1 MDNHI
6 HGVPA
11 VSSKR
16 AAAMNALPKIK
27 ISDPPNRHPNLIDA
41 FMQSP
46 SHQTHPKSSVDPVGS
61 TFSPHISSSALGPKR
76 SASARKP
83 LPTSPNRSRE
93 HGLRV
98 PATSS
103 PLNSDDKPRERRKVI
118 GNYVLGKTIGAGS
131 MGKVKVAHHI
141 KTGEQ
146 VAIKIVTRQNPDSQK
161 LKIPSQETLKAAQS
175 EKNREIRTVREAALS
190 TLLRHPYICE
200 ARDVYITSSHYYI
213 AFEFV
218 DGGQMLDYIISHGK
232 LKEKQARKFVRQIG
246 SALKYLHHNS
256 IVHRD
261 LKIENI
267 LISKNGDIKII
278 DFGLSNLYMRQSR
291 LRTFCG
297 SLYFAAPE
305 LLNAQ
310 PYIGPEVDIW
320 SFGIVLYVLVCGKV
334 PFDDQNMSALHAK
347 IKKGTV
353 EYPSY
358 LSGDCKS
365 LLSRMLVTDPLKRAS
380 LDEILNHPW
389 MNRNYDGPMPSFA
402 PERSP
407 ITLPLDQSIIKEMN
421 GFDFGPPEKINRELT
436 KVISSE
442 AYQSLAKTGF
452 YSGPISADKKKTFFE
467 FRIRHAAQDIEN
479 PILPS
484 LSISSNVYDAFHPL
498 LSIYYLV
505 LERKQYDRGGTWN
518 RFVKTP
524 VSSVPSSP
532 IQTQS
537 FSRSLPPMPEI
548 SDNPVITKANEP
560 NDDDLSRITRKLSL
574 VRGKPSPETQSHLP
588 SPSTL
593 EKKSSS
599 IFRRFS
605 SRRKQSR
612 SSSSNRSSSSTLQ
625 ISAPLEATQSPVV
638 PRTKVSSKPPISYK
652 NKVLNSGNIGRS
664 TSVREGRY
672 AGVDKALDSPVNDS
686 TLTSGV
692 PPAVQHN
699 RLLNPRGASLGRG
712 KIADATFKQ
721 KQVLSDTMG
730 EPIGKHAEAKSQEKV
745 DPIKPVFLKG
755 LFSVSTTSTKNT
767 ETIQRDLIRVM
778 ELLDIEYKEIK
789 GGYSCIYRPQGNV
802 PNTLLT
808 TPAKANN
815 NQSRRL
821 PSGGSSFSTESYGYV
836 PDTVQVGT
844 SEEPVSSVLMFEI
857 YIVKVPILSL
867 RGVSFHRISGNSWQY
882 KTLASRILNELKL

>member
-11 VSSKR
+11 ASSKR
-16 AAAMNALPKIK
+16 AAAMSALPKIK
-27 ISDPPNRHPNLIDA
+27 ISDPSNRHPNLIDA
-41 FMQSP
+41 FMQTP
-46 SHQTHPKSSVDPVGS
+46 SHQTQPKSSVDPVGLP
-61 TFSPHISSSALGPKR
+61 FSPPVSASTMGPKR
-76 SASARKP
+76 SASTRKP
-83 LPTSPNRSRE
+83 LPTSPIRSRD

-98 PATSS
+98 PGST
-103 PLNSDDKPRERRKVI
+103 PLIHSDDKSRERRKVI

-131 MGKVKVAHHI
+131 MGKVKAAHHI

-146 VAIKIVTRQNPDSQK
+146 VAIKIVVRQNLDCQK
-161 LKIPSQETLKAAQS
+161 SKVSSQEALKAAQS

-246 SALKYLHHNS
+246 SSLKYLHHNS

-305 LLNAQ
+305 LLSAQ

-347 IKKGTV
+347 IKKGSV
-353 EYPSY
+353 EYPAY
-358 LSGDCKS
+358 LSADCKS

-389 MNRNYDGPMPSFA
+389 MNRGYDSPPESFA

-407 ITLPLDQSIIKEMN
+407 ITLPLDQTIIKEMN
-421 GFDFGPPEKINRELT
+421 GFDFGPPEKISRELT
-436 KVISSE
+436 KVVSSE

-452 YSGPISADKKKTFFE
+452 YSGPISAEKKKNFFE
-467 FRIRHAAQDIEN
+467 FRVRHAAQDIEN

-484 LSISSNVYDAFHPL
+484 LSINSNIYDAFHPL
-498 LSIYYLV
+498 ISIYYLV
-505 LERKQYDRGGTWN
+505 LERQQYDKRGSWN
-518 RFVKTP
+518 RYVKTP

-537 FSRSLPPMPEI
+537 FSRSLPPMPEL
-548 SDNPVITKANEP
+548 SDNKIISKGNEY
-560 NDDDLSRITRKLSL
+560 NDDELSGLTGKLSL
-574 VRGKPSPETQSHLP
+574 MRGKHSPETQSNMS

-612 SSSSNRSSSSTLQ
+612 SSSSTRSSTSTLQ

-638 PRTKVSSKPPISYK
+638 SRTKMGSKPPVSYK
-652 NKVLNSGNIGRS
+652 NKALNSGNIGRS

-672 AGVDKALDSPVNDS
+672 AGVDKMLNSPISDK
-686 TLTSGV
+686 TLTGGV
-692 PPAVQHN
+692 PPAIQHN

-712 KIADATFKQ
+712 KVADATFKQ
-721 KQVLSDTMG
+721 KQVLNDTMG
-730 EPIGKHAEAKSQEKV
+730 QPLDKHAKAKSQERI

-767 ETIQRDLIRVM
+767 ESIQRDLIRVM

-789 GGYSCIYRPQGNV
+789 GGYSCCYRPQGNT
-802 PNTLLT
+802 PSTLPS
-808 TPAKANN
+808 TPAKASFNVP
-815 NQSRRL
+815 RRH
-821 PSGGSSFSTESYGYV
+821 PSNGSNFSTDSYGYV
-836 PDTVQVGT
+836 PDNAQVGNT
-844 SEEPVSSVLMFEI
+844 ENLVPSVLTFEI

-867 RGVSFHRISGNSWQY
+867 RGISFHRISGNSWQY
-882 KTLASRILNELKL
+882 KTLASRILNELNL